1 MADCTRI
8 IEMPMM
14 DRVPWTKKAVT
25 NPAIFAKPAI
35 RPDVGTVFA
44 ISTPFGPGDITSNDA
59 TTIKAAMSVV
69 AISGSAHGDFPRK
82 PSGWN
87 LRRVKPARE
96 GRPARVEKSLGLT
109 RCNGELSAQVKWK
122 DTP

>member
-69 AISGSAHGDFPRK
+69 AISGSAHGDF
-82 PSGWN
+82 SGN
-87 LRRVKPARE
+87 HRDGICGVSSRLVRADRH
-96 GRPARVEKSLGLT
+96 G
-109 RCNGELSAQVKWK
+109 WK
-122 DTP
+122 KVLV